1 MTHNRI
7 IRRGL
12 ILVIALMVLTILCS
26 ILPVPRMTTVFL
38 TGMVIGTTVGIAF
51 VLVHAIIHD
60 VQRNH
65 EVDDTE
71 HEDHT
76 DINEIIKQAISRG
89 DKRRRF

>member
-7 IRRGL
+7 IRHGL

-51 VLVHAIIHD
+51 VIVHAIIHD
-60 VQRNH
+60 VRRNH
-65 EVDDTE
+65 EIDDTE
-71 HEDHT
+71 HEDQT
-76 DINEIIKQAISRG
+76 DINEIIKQAIRRG